1 MVLRTAHDE
10 GLPVRVGGPPPS
22 RGPTE
27 IELISALYADADVR
41 QALARHGLP
50 TVPPGGPIW
59 QRFPVPARLS
69 LDLAEE
75 LYVSCGIGVHHIEL
89 LTGQPADSVR
99 RLLHAAGVALRA
111 AGGRSPFMR
120 RWRTS
125 REGLSGRP
133 YDRIHLRSIEQ
144 LQTALSRFTSSAA
157 ASLHALPVSSAGLA
171 AGAGDCNF
179 NGVTPETEETPVT
192 DVTTGQSQ
200 EPAELSAADEQVL
213 RELTERARAGG
224 LKLTGEG
231 GLLGK
236 LTKMVVEGALEG
248 ELDDHLGYGKHD
260 PAGRDGGNS
269 RNGHRAKT
277 VLTEAGPVEIT
288 VPRDRD
294 SSFEPKIVAKRQRRL
309 TGIDEMVIS
318 LSAKGLTHGEIAA
331 HLAEVY
337 GADVSKQTITT
348 ITDRVME
355 GMAEWQSRPLDPV
368 YAVLFIDAINV
379 KIREGQVA
387 NRPVYLALG
396 VTVDGERDI
405 LGLWAGEHGDGEGA
419 KFWLRVLSEIKNR
432 GVRDVCMVVCDGLK
446 GLPDAVS
453 TVWDKTIV
461 QTCIVHLLR
470 NSFKYASKRDWGVI
484 AKDLKPVYTAASEAE
499 ALDRFAEFSG
509 KWEKRYPAII
519 RLWENAW
526 AEFVPFLA
534 FDREIRTVIC
544 TTNAIESI
552 NARLRR
558 AVNARGHF
566 PTEQAALKCLYLA
579 VMSLD
584 PTGKGRKRWTNR
596 WKAALNAFDITFDGR
611 LSAGRN

>member
-1 MVLRTAHDE
+1 
-10 GLPVRVGGPPPS
+10 
-22 RGPTE
+22 
-27 IELISALYADADVR
+27 
-41 QALARHGLP
+41 
-50 TVPPGGPIW
+50 
-59 QRFPVPARLS
+59 
-69 LDLAEE
+69 
-75 LYVSCGIGVHHIEL
+75 
-89 LTGQPADSVR
+89 
-99 RLLHAAGVALRA
+99 
-111 AGGRSPFMR
+111 
-120 RWRTS
+120 
-125 REGLSGRP
+125 
-133 YDRIHLRSIEQ
+133 
-144 LQTALSRFTSSAA
+144 
-157 ASLHALPVSSAGLA
+157 
-171 AGAGDCNF
+171 
-179 NGVTPETEETPVT
+179 VT
-192 DVTTGQSQ
+192 DVTTSEAQ
-200 EPAELSAADEQVL
+200 EPTGLSAADEQLL

-236 LTKMVVEGALEG
+236 LTKMVIEGALEG
-248 ELDDHLGYGKHD
+248 EMDDHLGYSRHD
-260 PAGRDGGNS
+260 PEGRNSGNS

-277 VLTEAGPVEIT
+277 VITEAGPVEIS

-309 TGIDEMVIS
+309 AGVEDMVIS

-337 GADVSKQTITT
+337 GAEVSKQTITA

-368 YAVLFIDAINV
+368 YAVVFIDAIQV

-396 VTVDGERDI
+396 VTADGTRDI

-432 GVRDVCMVVCDGLK
+432 GTRDVLMVVCDGLK
-446 GLPDAVS
+446 GLPDAVNS
-453 TVWDKTIV
+453 VWEKTIV

-470 NSFKYASKRDWGVI
+470 NSFKYASKRDWAEV
-484 AKDLKPVYTAASEAE
+484 ARDLKPVYTAVSETA
-499 ALDRFAEFSG
+499 ALDAFAEFSA

-526 AEFVPFLA
+526 AEFTPFLQ
-534 FDREIRTVIC
+534 FDNEIRTVIC

-584 PTGKGRKRWTNR
+584 PAGKGRKRWSNR
-596 WKAALNAFDITFDGR
+596 WKGALNAFDITFDGR